1 MSQPDQIAFLIPTR
15 HRRSDLTC
23 LFESF
28 VKQSRSP
35 DLIMIIDG
43 GDAGK
48 TVEDFVDSYPQFD
61 ISYIHVDPPGLTK
74 QRNAGLDAL
83 PENITLVGF
92 LDDDIELMPNAV
104 QVMLDFWRCTEPD
117 FGGASFNI
125 INNRKSR
132 PTWIKRFFLVNGKRR
147 GTVLKS
153 GFNIGCQ
160 PVEHDTETEW
170 LSGGA
175 TVWRA
180 DIFKSYRFEERYGGY
195 AHFDDLD
202 FSLSLKQSYRMLVLN
217 DAKVLHHT
225 REVRRDKVREFSE
238 SDIVYRH
245 MFVKRFGLSSNAF
258 YWAVFGLILANTL
271 VGLKERDRSKFDQI
285 MGYISGLKQIYFDT
299 CNVDVAD
306 LK

>member
-1 MSQPDQIAFLIPTR
+1 
-15 HRRSDLTC
+15 
-23 LFESF
+23 
-28 VKQSRSP
+28 
-35 DLIMIIDG
+35 
-43 GDAGK
+43 
-48 TVEDFVDSYPQFD
+48 
-61 ISYIHVDPPGLTK
+61 
-74 QRNAGLDAL
+74 
-83 PENITLVGF
+83 
-92 LDDDIELMPNAV
+92 
-104 QVMLDFWRCTEPD
+104 
-117 FGGASFNI
+117 
-125 INNRKSR
+125 
-132 PTWIKRFFLVNGKRR
+132 
-147 GTVLKS
+147 
-153 GFNIGCQ
+153 
-160 PVEHDTETEW
+160 
-170 LSGGA
+170 
-175 TVWRA
+175 VWRA